1 MHKNGS
7 SCADQPFCHKKFNL
21 LGKQSIY
28 VGDNIGN
35 IQAICAA
42 VCPSRI
48 GNKVDIRTG

>member
-7 SCADQPFCHKKFNL
+7 SCADQPFCYKKFNL

-35 IQAICAA
+35 IQAIRAA
-42 VCPSRI
+42 VCPCLVC
-48 GNKVDIRTG
+48 NKVDIRTS